1 MQRGGNAFTP
11 RSDPAGL
18 PSRLRSAFTTAPPTH
33 AILRTMN
40 DVAHP
45 FDPEAASAKLR
56 LYEAVLQATP
66 DLVYVFDLAHRF
78 IYANDALL
86 TMWGRTWDEAIGKTC
101 LELGYEPWHAA
112 MHDREIEQVIA
123 TRQPI
128 RGDVP
133 FPHKTKG
140 VRIYDYIFTP
150 VIGPDG
156 RVEAIA
162 GSTRDVTDREEH
174 QKHMRLLVNEL
185 NHRVKNTLAI
195 VQSLVFQTLDGNR
208 DPDEAR
214 DKVESRLLALSDA
227 HNILTKENW
236 QGADMAEIVDAAAG
250 LCQQYAGERFEIA
263 GPTVILEPRRAVALA
278 MALHE
283 LCTNAIKH
291 GALAVPG
298 GRVGIHWGL
307 DADRSVVTLRWKETG
322 GPTVKPPTQRGFGST
337 LLQRGLKHDLGG
349 DAKLSFEA
357 DGLSCEIVIPI

>member
-1 MQRGGNAFTP
+1 
-11 RSDPAGL
+11 
-18 PSRLRSAFTTAPPTH
+18 
-33 AILRTMN
+33 MN
-40 DVAHP
+40 DFVHA

-56 LYEAVLQATP
+56 LYQTVLQATP
-66 DLVYVFDLAHRF
+66 DLVYVFDLDHRF
-78 IYANDALL
+78 IYANEALL
-86 TMWGRTWDEAIGKTC
+86 TMWGRSWDDAIGKTC
-101 LELGYEPWHAA
+101 LELGYEPWHAQ

-150 VIGPDG
+150 VFGPDG

-162 GSTRDVTDREEH
+162 GSTRDVTEREEH
-174 QKHMRLLVNEL
+174 DKHMRLLVNEL

-195 VQSLVFQTLDGNR
+195 VQSLVVQTLDGT
-208 DPDEAR
+208 PATDEAR
-214 DKVESRLLALSDA
+214 DKIESRLLALSDA
-227 HNILTKENW
+227 HDILTRENW
-236 QGADMAEIVDAAAG
+236 QGADMVDIVHAAAG
-250 LCQQYAGERFEIA
+250 LCQQYAGERFDIG

-291 GALAVPG
+291 GACSAPG
-298 GRVGIHWGL
+298 GRVGIHWDF
-307 DADRSVVTLRWKETG
+307 DADRSAVRLLWKETG
-322 GPTVKPPTQRGFGST
+322 GPAVTPPTQRGFGST

-349 DAKLSFEA
+349 DADLSFEP
-357 DGLSCEIVIPI
+357 DGLRCEIVIPFTSP

>member
-1 MQRGGNAFTP
+1 
-11 RSDPAGL
+11 
-18 PSRLRSAFTTAPPTH
+18 
-33 AILRTMN
+33 MN
-40 DVAHP
+40 DVAFP

-66 DLVYVFDLAHRF
+66 DLVYVFDLQHRF

-86 TMWGRTWDEAIGKTC
+86 TMWGRSWDDAIGKTC

-133 FPHKTKG
+133 FPHMTKG

-150 VIGPDG
+150 VFGPDG
-156 RVEAIA
+156 KVEAIA
-162 GSTRDVTDREEH
+162 GSTRDVTEREA
-174 QKHMRLLVNEL
+174 QDKHMRLLVNEL

-195 VQSLVFQTLDGNR
+195 VQSLVVQTLDGA
-208 DPDEAR
+208 PDSGEVR
-214 DKVESRLLALSDA
+214 DKIESRLLALSDA
-227 HNILTKENW
+227 HDILTRENW
-236 QGADMAEIVDAAAG
+236 HGADMVHIVDAAAG
-250 LCQQYAGERFEIA
+250 LCQQFVGERFDIS

-291 GALAVPG
+291 GALSSPG
-298 GRVGIHWGL
+298 GRVDIHWDF
-307 DADRSVVTLRWKETG
+307 DADRSSVRLVWKETG
-322 GPTVKPPTQRGFGST
+322 GPAVSPPTQRGFGST
-337 LLQRGLKHDLGG
+337 LLLRGLKHDLGG
-349 DAKLSFEA
+349 DAKLDFET
-357 DGLSCEIVIPI
+357 DGLRCEIVIPFKDAQ

>member
-1 MQRGGNAFTP
+1 MVTFT
-11 RSDPAGL
+11 AGL
-18 PSRLRSAFTTAPPTH
+18 PPH
-33 AILRTMN
+33 AILVNMN
-40 DVAHP
+40 DLAMHA

-66 DLVYVFDLAHRF
+66 DLVYVFDLQHRF

-86 TMWGRTWDEAIGKTC
+86 TMWGRSWDDAIGKTC
-101 LELGYEPWHAA
+101 LELGYEPWHAQ
-112 MHDREIEQVIA
+112 MHDREIEHVIA

-133 FPHKTKG
+133 FPHMTKG

-156 RVEAIA
+156 SVEAVA
-162 GSTRDVTDREEH
+162 GSTRDVTERQEH
-174 QKHMRLLVNEL
+174 EKHMRLLVNEL

-195 VQSLVFQTLDGNR
+195 VQSLVVQTLDGAPGN
-208 DPDEAR
+208 DETR
-214 DKVESRLLALSDA
+214 DKIESRLLALSDA
-227 HNILTKENW
+227 HDILTRENW
-236 QGADMAEIVDAAAG
+236 QGADMVAIVDAAAA
-250 LCQQYAGERFEIA
+250 LCQQYVGERFDIS

-291 GALAVPG
+291 GALSVPG
-298 GRVGIHWGL
+298 GRVGVHWNFT
-307 DADRSVVTLRWKETG
+307 ADGSAVHLFWKETG
-322 GPTVKPPTQRGFGST
+322 GPAVAAPTQRGFGST

-349 DAKLSFEA
+349 DAKLDFET
-357 DGLSCEIVIPI
+357 DGLRCEIVIPNSTP